1 MTDEN
6 KEIQEAEEKKEIV
19 KIENNIIRSIE
30 DIRSIADVFYQSG
43 LFSDVRSTA
52 QAFVKIMAG
61 NELGIG
67 AFASMRNVYI
77 IKGNT
82 TLSAGLMASKVKA
95 HPKYNYQIKHL
106 DKKGCIIS
114 FFELFNDKWEH
125 VGDSSFD
132 ESDAQDA
139 GLLNKDN
146 WKCYAKNMYF
156 SRALSNGVR
165 LYCPDVFY
173 GTSVYTPEELSG
185 DWVEGEG
192 LVIEE
197 EDLKQKSETQQK
209 ATKGNKRPYSA
220 EELKVRLDKFQ
231 TMYKNKWDEDQ
242 IELYRKIIVINLEK
256 CYAGKGSDMKRHEVL
271 TYLFGD
277 HSSKNLTAEQIYAL
291 HEWLSPKQDS
301 GGDWNPDDMAVTEAQ
316 TLLTTARKEAG
327 QMELTEDK

>member
-1 MTDEN
+1 MSEEKTDV
-6 KEIQEAEEKKEIV
+6 IQEKDIV
-19 KIENNIIRSIE
+19 KAENNIIRSID
-30 DIRSIADVFYQSG
+30 DIRSIADIFHQSG
-43 LFSDVRSTA
+43 LFRDVQSTA

-114 FFELFNDKWEH
+114 FFELINDKWEH

-165 LYCPDVFY
+165 FYCPDIFY
-173 GTSVYTPEELSG
+173 GTSVYTPDEIDADWIEGGPIIEEDNLEQKKEQEELPKKKRIKKFTDAQIGAVIQYEKEFENKDLEHNHVVNLLSLSEKI
-185 DWVEGEG
+185 DDKTPENEIIMWVKKYRYEK
-192 LVIEE
+192 
-197 EDLKQKSETQQK
+197 DTNK
-209 ATKGNKRPYSA
+209 ADTSLAA
-220 EELKVRLDKFQ
+220 EVADNE
-231 TMYKNKWDEDQ
+231 
-242 IELYRKIIVINLEK
+242 I
-256 CYAGKGSDMKRHEVL
+256 
-271 TYLFGD
+271 FG
-277 HSSKNLTAEQIYAL
+277 
-291 HEWLSPKQDS
+291 
-301 GGDWNPDDMAVTEAQ
+301 G
-316 TLLTTARKEAG
+316 
-327 QMELTEDK
+327 

>member
-1 MTDEN
+1 MSEES
-6 KEIQEAEEKKEIV
+6 KEIIQEAEEKKGIV
-19 KIENNIIRSIE
+19 KIENNIIRSID
-30 DIRSIADVFYQSG
+30 DIRSIADIFYQSG
-43 LFSDVRSTA
+43 LFGDVRSA
-52 QAFVKIMAG
+52 GQAFVKIMAG

-114 FFELFNDKWEH
+114 FFELINDKWEH

-165 LYCPDVFY
+165 FYCPDIFY
-173 GTSVYTPEELSG
+173 GTSVYTPDEIDA
-185 DWVEGEG
+185 DWVEGG

-197 EDLKQKSETQQK
+197 DNLEQKKATQQK
-209 ATKGNKRPYSA
+209 ATVGNKRPYSA
-220 EELKVRLDKFQ
+220 EELKTRLDKFQ
-231 TMYKNKWDEDQ
+231 TMYKKQWDDDQ

-256 CYAGKGSDMKRHEVL
+256 CYAGKGSDMKRHEAL
-271 TYLFGD
+271 SYLFGN
-277 HSSKNLTAEQIYAL
+277 HSSKDLTPEQIYAL

-301 GGDWNPDDMAVTEAQ
+301 GGDWNPDSMAVTEAQ
-316 TLLTTARKEAG
+316 SLLTVARKEAG
-327 QMELTEDK
+327 QMELVEEE